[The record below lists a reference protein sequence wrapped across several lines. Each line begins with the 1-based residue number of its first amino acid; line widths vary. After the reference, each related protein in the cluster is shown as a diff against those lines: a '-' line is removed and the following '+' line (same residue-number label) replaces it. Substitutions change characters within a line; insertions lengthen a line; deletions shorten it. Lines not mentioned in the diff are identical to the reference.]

1 MKAEIVTVGTE
12 ILLGDIVNTNS
23 KYLAKELALLGI
35 EVYYQISIG
44 DNENRLLQVLED
56 SLKRSDIVIT
66 TGGLGPTDDDITK
79 EVACKYF
86 NQELILHELSLN
98 KIKLHFE
105 KLNIEL
111 TENNKKQA
119 YFPKNSIILENKNG
133 TAPGAILKKEG
144 KTIIVLPGPPR
155 EMIPMFENYVKPYL
169 QNTTDSILESKVLRL
184 FGIGESLL
192 EDKIIDIIKEQSNP
206 TIAPYVGNMDVTLRI
221 TAKAK
226 DKIEASNLI
235 SEVEDKIRE
244 RVGEFIYAEG
254 DTSIEEVV
262 AKLLVEKNMTISTS
276 ESCTGGL
283 VSSSLINY
291 PGISSVFMEGCVT
304 YSNEAKINRLGV
316 KKETLDTYGA
326 VSEQTA
332 REMAMGIAKNFNTNV
347 GLSTTGIAG
356 PEGGSDDKPVGLVYM
371 GIYINGRTIVKKFVF
386 NGDRQQIR
394 MRATKILLNELRIEL
409 LKL

>member
-98 KIKLHFE
+98 KIKSHFE

-119 YFPKNSIILENKNG
+119 YFPKNSILLENKNG

-226 DKIEASNLI
+226 DKIEANNLI

-371 GIYINGRTIVKKFVF
+371 GIYINGKTIVKKFVF

-394 MRATKILLNELRIEL
+394 MRATKTLLNELRIEL

>member
-98 KIKLHFE
+98 KIKSHFE
-105 KLNIEL
+105 KLNIGL

-226 DKIEASNLI
+226 DKIEANNLI

-371 GIYINGRTIVKKFVF
+371 GIYINGKTIVKKFVF

-394 MRATKILLNELRIEL
+394 MRATKTLLNELRVEL